1 MFQLKHAL
9 GVIAAIAGFILMLN
23 ILMLNINDIA
33 DVFVSNPIV
42 FLILL
47 AAAIVLIWF
56 ILKPLIEKIDE
67 EERIAREKQEEER
80 RRDEERRRRERIRIE
95 AERRRQAEERER
107 NTLRFKC
114 PYCGKEY
121 TEYPA
126 NPKEMLRVCSR
137 DGCSRLFYLGEDQTP
152 RTQEDAKRL
161 AAEQR
166 DIARI
171 HTARKTVM
179 EEYLKI
185 HNHFFDRCGS
195 ITFHLNE
202 VIFAYYEPTTH
213 HIPLPEEFETTEGLW
228 MLAKACVA
236 IYPDLHLN
244 SKYLH
249 PSVVQIYWH
258 PLLK

>member
-80 RRDEERRRRERIRIE
+80 RRDEERKRREE

-121 TEYPA
+121 AEYPA
-126 NPKEMLRVCSR
+126 GSKEILRICKYCR
-137 DGCSRLFYLGEDQTP
+137 GHFYPAKDQTP
-152 RTQEDAKRL
+152 RTPDEARML

-166 DIARI
+166 DAERI
-171 HTARKTVM
+171 RSIEFHELHNAIERISRSPSNHGWSVEFNNYEAIYFNGSDWIHMEYPSRLETTAGQYM
-179 EEYLKI
+179 LALS
-185 HNHFFDRCGS
+185 CGS
-195 ITFHLNE
+195 F
-202 VIFAYYEPTTH
+202 F
-213 HIPLPEEFETTEGLW
+213 
-228 MLAKACVA
+228 
-236 IYPDLHLN
+236 
-244 SKYLH
+244 
-249 PSVVQIYWH
+249 PSVLYHVSVEQAVISSRVRLWWCRRED
-258 PLLK
+258 